1 MLAIDDSTS
10 SDWARLIRGTASMA
24 IAVTPAARSFST
36 SSGLSAG
43 ASSETST
50 VPGRNREI
58 SSSLGA
64 LTLWTTSEP
73 HACSASTT
81 RAPAAAY
88 ASSEKLATAP
98 APALDDDVV
107 AEADEL
113 TDGLGRRSDPCL
125 TGATLSWDTDLH
137 DGSFALRG
145 RDWFPNLE
153 HDRPVTGAEAPKSHV
168 CRPLRAL
175 SLIVGRCRGSK
186 VSRRATSGSAGGD
199 RTWGSGRGGPRPP
212 RVLKAY
218 ARPGG

>member
-10 SDWARLIRGTASMA
+10 RDWARLIRGTASIA

-43 ASSETST
+43 ARSETIT
-50 VPGRNREI
+50 VPERSREI
-58 SSSLGA
+58 SSSEGA
-64 LTLWTTSEP
+64 LTLWTMSEP

-88 ASSEKLATAP
+88 ASSEKLACGAR
-98 APALDDDVV
+98 AGLDDDVV
-107 AEADEL
+107 AEPDEL
-113 TDGLGRRSDPCL
+113 ADGLRRRRDPCL

-153 HDRPVTGAEAPKSHV
+153 HDRPVTGTEAPKSPV
-168 CRPLRAL
+168 CRPVAH
-175 SLIVGRCRGSK
+175 RC
-186 VSRRATSGSAGGD
+186 
-199 RTWGSGRGGPRPP
+199 
-212 RVLKAY
+212 L
-218 ARPGG
+218 